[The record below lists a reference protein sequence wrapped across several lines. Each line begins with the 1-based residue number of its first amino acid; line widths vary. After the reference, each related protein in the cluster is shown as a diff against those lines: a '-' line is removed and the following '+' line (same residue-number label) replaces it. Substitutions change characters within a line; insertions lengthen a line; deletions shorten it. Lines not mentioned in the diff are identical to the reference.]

1 MEISNKLK
9 KLLSSKKRARY
20 SSRGEEGEES
30 RKLDQF
36 LVTSCQQFFS
46 QKVEFHSVGSS
57 DSHLDYLR
65 EHYKPLNKT
74 VPNSTG
80 KVVMDAGEGTSHSG
94 GPQQTHA
101 DEIPKPKREIFDF
114 QDLVLEWKSSHGI
127 GAGLCNLGNTCF
139 LNSVLQCLMYT
150 PPLHNYLTSA
160 DHKKK
165 CERLFTVTDMT

>member
-20 SSRGEEGEES
+20 LSREEGGES
-30 RKLDQF
+30 NKLDQF
-36 LVTSCQQFFS
+36 LATSCQQFFS

-65 EHYKPLNKT
+65 ERYKPLNK
-74 VPNSTG
+74 VIPNNTEET
-80 KVVMDAGEGTSHSG
+80 VMDDGEGTSHSG
-94 GPQQTHA
+94 GSPAHT
-101 DEIPKPKREIFDF
+101 DEIPQPKREIFDS
-114 QDLVLEWKSSHGI
+114 QNLVLEWKSSHGI

-139 LNSVLQCLMYT
+139 LNSVLQCLLYT
-150 PPLHNYLTSA
+150 PPLYNYLTSA

-165 CERLFTVTDMT
+165 CEHSN